1 MSVAELVKTRVQRL
15 QKGSPFPV
23 EGFYALGSVTS
34 VQKAMSRL
42 TQQGIL
48 VRVAKGIYA
57 RPKSLKNLPSVKI
70 AAKAEDVALSWAKT
84 NGHKIVPQGLDSAYR
99 LGLQTQ
105 APVKTVYWTSG
116 PSREFR
122 IGHQLVVVRHTAETK
137 LRWASKPMGAFYR
150 GLLTLSAEHTSVEK
164 LKMAIYRMGLSA
176 SEAIPV
182 LHKLQLVPQLRQWQ
196 SKLQQL
202 QQELLS

>member
-1 MSVAELVKTRVQRL
+1 MSVAELVSARVQRM

-23 EGFYALGSVTS
+23 EKFYSLGSVTS

-42 TQQGIL
+42 TQQGVLI
-48 VRVAKGIYA
+48 RVAKGMYA
-57 RPKSLKNLPSVKI
+57 RPKSLKNLPSIKMT
-70 AAKAEDVALSWAKT
+70 AKAEDVAVAWAKV
-84 NGHKIVPQGLDSAYR
+84 NGYKLVPQGLEAAYR

-116 PSREFR
+116 PSREFK
-122 IGHQLVVVRHTAETK
+122 IGNQLVMVIHTADTK
-137 LRWASKPMGAFYR
+137 LRWASQPMGAFYR

-164 LKMAIYRMGLSA
+164 LKTAICRLGLSA
-176 SEAIPV
+176 SEAVPV
-182 LHKLQLVPQLRQWQ
+182 LQKLQLVPQLRLWQ
-196 SKLQQL
+196 SKLQQV